1 MEAEKQPLPEAISE
15 STSQS
20 SDRLKT
26 STEKAKLVKPKL
38 PGAVSILNAKVSDF
52 VDWLQNLSLVKLAT
66 VLGESALLFV
76 AVSYVVSIPSRREQQ
91 IQEARKV
98 LRQESGHVYSEG
110 RIAALKTLN
119 RRCVGNPGLEAPRA
133 QLANLKI
140 QGCSH
145 FSLTDRWPLM
155 LHQHASMD
163 LSYSNLEGA
172 NLLGADMAGINLQ
185 GSNLQGANLKR
196 ANLQGANLTGT
207 DLTGANL
214 ARADLRG
221 AILKASKL
229 DESNFYGAQLHGV
242 DFSKASLVKIK
253 ALWADFQDANFY
265 RANLQSANLNRTQL
279 QGADFYKANLEDAS
293 LRFANLRERSNLQ
306 GAQLRRAD
314 LWGAQFWSAFQIKRA
329 NNWEQT
335 NRIPNWEQQITQSR
349 LPRLRIG
356 LLKPESRQSI
366 FDAYELGMRRAA
378 NRRVEIWGVSF
389 PSGVDNEA
397 GAIQKLVENGMDA
410 VILTPEDPVGSI
422 PALEAAQ
429 DAGVAIITVDFCFD
443 RAVAEDLAIA
453 CYDTDSFRMGYDSG
467 EYLANWARTN
477 LLANSTS
484 RQQLSQQSVQVALVD
499 SAVYDRDYPYLQG
512 LLKAIDRS
520 SVPFKVADSVS
531 VAYRTDVIRVMEMLR
546 NNPEVQILWGGSNL
560 ATEVTIKAVKE
571 LGLEHQVAIFGIL
584 DLSRDKAQMLLDP
597 NIPLQLII
605 DQYGIQIGYEAVKTA
620 VAVLRGERPGEA
632 YEFFPVDHRLLTQD
646 DLEVVRD
653 LLSD

>member
-15 STSQS
+15 SRSQS
-20 SDRLKT
+20 SDRLRT
-26 STEKAKLVKPKL
+26 STEEAKLVKPKL
-38 PGAVSILNAKVSDF
+38 PWPVSILNAKVSDF
-52 VDWLQNLSLVKLAT
+52 VDWLQNLSLVKLAA
-66 VLGESALLFV
+66 VLGESALLFA
-76 AVSYVVSIPSRREQQ
+76 AVSYVVTIPSRLEQQ

-110 RIAALKTLN
+110 RIAALKTLD
-119 RRCVGNPGLEAPRA
+119 RHCVGNPGLEAPRA

-145 FSLTDRWPLM
+145 FSLTDRWPLI

-185 GSNLQGANLKR
+185 GSNLEGANLKR
-196 ANLQGANLTGT
+196 ANLQGANLTGA

-221 AILKASKL
+221 AILKDSKL
-229 DESNFYGAQLHGV
+229 DESNFYGAQFHGA

-279 QGADFYKANLEDAS
+279 QGADFYKANLEDAL
-293 LRFANLRERSNLQ
+293 LRFADLRERSNLQ
-306 GAQLRRAD
+306 GAQLRGAD

-397 GAIQKLVENGMDA
+397 RAIQELVKNGMDA

-422 PALEAAQ
+422 PALEVAQ

-453 CYDTDSFRMGYDSG
+453 CYDTNSFRMGYDSG
-467 EYLANWARTN
+467 KYLANWARTN

-484 RQQLSQQSVQVALVD
+484 PVQVALVD

-512 LLKAIDRS
+512 LLEAIDKS
-520 SVPFKVADSVS
+520 SVPFKVTDSVS
-531 VAYRTDVIRVMEMLR
+531 VAYRTDITQVMQLLE

-560 ATEVTIKAVKE
+560 ATEVTLEAVE
-571 LGLEHQVAIFGIL
+571 NLGLENQVAIFGIL

-597 NIPLQLII
+597 NSPLQLII

-632 YEFFPVDHRLLTQD
+632 YEFFPVDHRLLTED
-646 DLEVVRD
+646 DLEVVLD
-653 LLSD
+653 LLRE